1 MDTLFPSIFGLDN
14 IIGVIFLVFMV
25 TTWFLRREASK
36 REHDA
41 RMILAQLKHDRDLAR
56 DKQFFAMHTDMLSLL
71 RDCQVAVSKHME
83 SGSTVT
89 EQDH

>member
-1 MDTLFPSIFGLDN
+1 MVDNLLPSVFGLDN

-41 RMILAQLKHDRDLAR
+41 RLLFAKLKHERDLKR
-56 DKQFFAMHTDMLSLL
+56 DDQFFTMHNEMLSLL
-71 RDCQVAVSKHME
+71 RDCQSSVSTHLE
-83 SGSTVT
+83 SVNQVT
-89 EQDH
+89 LE

>member
-1 MDTLFPSIFGLDN
+1 VDNFIPSIFGLDN

-41 RMILAQLKHDRDLAR
+41 RMLLAKLKHERDLKR
-56 DKQFFAMHTDMLSLL
+56 DDQFFTMHEAMLSLL
-71 RDCQVAVSKHME
+71 RECQSSVSTHLE
-83 SGSTVT
+83 SVNSVPL
-89 EQDH
+89 E